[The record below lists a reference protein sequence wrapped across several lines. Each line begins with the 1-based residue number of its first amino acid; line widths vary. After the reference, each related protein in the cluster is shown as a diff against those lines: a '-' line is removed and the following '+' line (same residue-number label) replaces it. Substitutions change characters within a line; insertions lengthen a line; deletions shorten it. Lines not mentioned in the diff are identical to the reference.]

1 MYFFTIVIHTFDT
14 SIYVHVIV
22 IITFSDYI
30 LHLHDVMTW
39 EVSIL
44 TLES

>member
-1 MYFFTIVIHTFDT
+1 MSYTT
-14 SIYVHVIV
+14 IYVHFIV
-22 IITFSDYI
+22 TITFYDYI

-44 TLES
+44 TSES